1 MNDFNYTDLES
12 NGGLPLSQP
21 WERIASKELSDISH
35 YLNHG
40 LFVNVQDLVD
50 RLRQAADVIEEWA
63 AENPEQPPVADGS
76 LEVLG
81 ITSPPGARRSLL

>member
-1 MNDFNYTDLES
+1 MNYSHTDLTA

-21 WERIASKELSDISH
+21 WERVASKELAEINQF
-35 YLNHG
+35 LAHG
-40 LFVNVQDLVD
+40 LFVNPLDFVD
-50 RLRQAADVIEEWA
+50 RLHQAADVIEEWA